1 VIFSYTLMTIES
13 ERNENKKMKLEK
25 KKATAKLEK
34 MDKQSKLLVEETS
47 TQSMEVGYQA
57 TIFRSNETRA
67 DGFKYTKIL
76 VDNKEQLIKK

>member
-1 VIFSYTLMTIES
+1 
-13 ERNENKKMKLEK
+13 
-25 KKATAKLEK
+25 